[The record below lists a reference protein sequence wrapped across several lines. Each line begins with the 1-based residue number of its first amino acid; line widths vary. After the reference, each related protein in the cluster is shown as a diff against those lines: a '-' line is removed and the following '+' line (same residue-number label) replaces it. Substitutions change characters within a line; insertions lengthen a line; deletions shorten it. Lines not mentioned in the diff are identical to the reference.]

1 MGKKKAGVRTP
12 VPLTPERIVLAA
24 LELVNEQ
31 GLAAFSTRQLG
42 ERLGCEAMSIYH
54 HFKSKQHLL
63 DALVDY
69 AIASVEV
76 PEAGDDIERDLR
88 RCLDSYRAMA
98 RRWPALFP
106 LVATHR
112 LNTPTGILF
121 IESVLRLIRHL
132 EPDPEKAARQFR
144 AVGYYLTGACL
155 EETAG
160 YARGPSAAEPVSDEF
175 IGRECPNLAAAAP
188 YFQEKHWDATFNF
201 GVDAL
206 LKGIGP
212 RLKSQ

>member
-1 MGKKKAGVRTP
+1 MSKKKAGVRTP
-12 VPLTPERIVLAA
+12 VALTPERIVLAA

-112 LNTPTGILF
+112 LNTPTGIRF

-206 LKGIGP
+206 LKGIASHA
-212 RLKSQ
+212 KSQ